1 MNHLLER
8 EPRSSEDIFE
18 SLEMAETAITA
29 GETEKGLQI
38 YQSILETDPDN
49 KIARERIR
57 NLGARPAIKPPKLSR
72 SRLAPI
78 EKVKKLMMDADS
90 GKSLEA
96 LNGLEELLPQFP
108 RDSILYFLMG
118 NIQKELG
125 RVTASINSYEKSVEL
140 NPRYSETHLNL
151 GRSYLSLR
159 NFTQAQN
166 SLEKAIELDR
176 RNYLA
181 FYNKGLLHEELGD
194 IDGAIESYLR
204 ALRIE
209 PNHPE
214 SNNNLGKIFLLRD
227 EPKRASKL
235 FERAISF
242 DDKHTQAL
250 INQGD
255 ALSKLGMLD
264 EAIANLSQALVLQ
277 PKNSEAAGLL
287 DTLQHQVA

>member
-1 MNHLLER
+1 
-8 EPRSSEDIFE
+8 
-18 SLEMAETAITA
+18 
-29 GETEKGLQI
+29 
-38 YQSILETDPDN
+38 
-49 KIARERIR
+49 
-57 NLGARPAIKPPKLSR
+57 
-72 SRLAPI
+72 
-78 EKVKKLMMDADS
+78 
-90 GKSLEA
+90 
-96 LNGLEELLPQFP
+96 
-108 RDSILYFLMG
+108 MG

-181 FYNKGLLHEELGD
+181 FYNKALLHEELGD

-209 PNHPE
+209 PNHAE

-235 FERAISF
+235 FDRAISF
-242 DDKHTQAL
+242 DGKHTQAL
-250 INQGD
+250 INQGE

-264 EAIANLSQALVLQ
+264 EAIVHLSQALILQ
-277 PKNSEAAGLL
+277 PKNSEAADLL